1 MHAWRL
7 SLHYRKASFPFSHSD
22 VHLIGQDGFKILC
35 SPDARGVQWVGCTW
49 PRRAVTSPMEAEA
62 GIFGMLPSI
71 SSTSHHAMP
80 HNAVIKQKLTIVDR
94 AVCLSRS
101 SKFTSHTPS
110 PPPSPTRR
118 HTHDPRL
125 PTPPKPRC
133 PRRFRHPRSPC
144 PRPRHRRCCLLRPPA
159 SQYRVSKLS
168 KQKDMGGWHTTRRL
182 LLRWP
187 SLSGLFCS
195 SSRSYIESGRTASRG
210 AVTMPNSQHIPH
222 LPLVP

>member
-1 MHAWRL
+1 MRG
-7 SLHYRKASFPFSHSD
+7 ASSSITGRPAFPFHTAMSIS
-22 VHLIGQDGFKILC
+22 LARDGFKILS
-35 SPDARGVQWVGCTW
+35 SPDARGVRCVGCTW
-49 PRRAVTSPMEAEA
+49 PRRAVTCPMEAGV
-62 GIFGMLPSI
+62 GIFATLPFT
-71 SSTSHHAMP
+71 SSTPHRAMP
-80 HNAVIKQKLTIVDR
+80 HNAVIKQKTTIVDR
-94 AVCLSRS
+94 AACLARS

-125 PTPPKPRC
+125 PTRPKPRC
-133 PRRFRHPRSPC
+133 PRRSRHPRSPC
-144 PRPRHRRCCLLRPPA
+144 PRPRHRHCCLFRPPA
-159 SQYRVSKLS
+159 SQYCVSKLS